1 MVTVLESFKNRLM
14 SGNAT
19 TQKLEQPNA
28 PRIRSLVKLPG
39 RPLALGAEFMKDYL
53 TLWAEGPSDEGSR
66 TLTAP
71 VTVIGEWTHRP
82 KSEFAKV
89 QLTVEPATDFEV
101 VDAVEHKNELERL
114 GVGWP
119 DPVILGLL
127 DTLMNSDLGPLR
139 NVRVTLELVW
149 YHELDST
156 RNAFRNAGREA
167 GRKIIAALYRD
178 V

>member
-1 MVTVLESFKNRLM
+1 
-14 SGNAT
+14 
-19 TQKLEQPNA
+19 
-28 PRIRSLVKLPG
+28 
-39 RPLALGAEFMKDYL
+39 MKDYL

-71 VTVIGEWTHRP
+71 VTVIGEWNHGA

-89 QLTVEPATDFEV
+89 QLTVQPAKDFDV
-101 VDAVEHKNELERL
+101 VDAVEQKNELEML
-114 GVGWP
+114 DVGWP

-127 DTLMNSDLGPLR
+127 DTLMNAGPLR
-139 NVRVTLELVW
+139 NVRVTLERVW

-156 RNAFRNAGREA
+156 RNAFRNAGRDA
-167 GRKIIAALYRD
+167 GRKIIDALDRK

>member
-1 MVTVLESFKNRLM
+1 
-14 SGNAT
+14 
-19 TQKLEQPNA
+19 
-28 PRIRSLVKLPG
+28 
-39 RPLALGAEFMKDYL
+39 MKDYL

-71 VTVIGEWTHRP
+71 VTVIGEWTHGP

-89 QLTVEPATDFEV
+89 QLTVQPAKDFDV
-101 VDAVEHKNELERL
+101 VDAVKQKNELERL

-127 DTLMNSDLGPLR
+127 DTLLNADLGPLR
-139 NVRVTLELVW
+139 NVRVTLEQVW

-156 RNAFRNAGREA
+156 RNAFRNAGRDA
-167 GRKIIAALYRD
+167 GRKIIDALD
-178 V
+178 KKV